1 MNNRDVEEL
10 IEQRKRLMFK
20 QKALNDYEE
29 AIALMDAV
37 VHVAENM
44 HPEMFLIAT
53 PVFKKHMTRINS
65 LLPDHLLRE
74 YPEYMKFYKHVCDM
88 ASNVTE
94 FQHGLDRRAKLIKR
108 RETRPADIVQQGTMC
123 SRCNKRPRK
132 FDDLCGRCAEETG
145 VRPKGKV

>member
-53 PVFKKHMTRINS
+53 PVF
-65 LLPDHLLRE
+65 
-74 YPEYMKFYKHVCDM
+74 YKHICDM

-108 RETRPADIVQQGTMC
+108 RETRPADIVQQDIKC